1 MKGSSTS
8 NSEVTPA
15 HAPTR
20 SVSPSVPEASFAAR
34 LFAVAWAWALV
45 VHHRFDLGELE
56 PLEGVEVVAA
66 MLVMS
71 FPANPSLLV
80 LLAGAQVVSYLSQMP
95 VASNHYTV
103 MMFGNL
109 GILMAAWHAWRHEP
123 QSDRSQALFRQLRR
137 LLPWLLF
144 VLYFWGTFH
153 KLNTAYL
160 NPDVSCGPELMAR
173 LEAALG
179 WEPAGFTA
187 WLAIAA
193 TFLCEGGA
201 LCLLAVRWGWAPAVV
216 LILPFHLAI
225 AATGFAYYV
234 DFTALMLAMFISLFD
249 DARLEP
255 LQRLWLRLTLF
266 LEKLRGARHALPAA
280 ITLLAYVGV
289 GLSKSTPRFGPQ
301 ILIGGV
307 LGCLLYAGLAACA
320 VHALRQRKV
329 WGQRP
334 LGKLSLGPA
343 LLVALFFLDGACP
356 YLGFKTE
363 SSFAM
368 YSNLRTEGQSNHLLV
383 SEAWQLTGFET
394 PVRIHGTDIQS
405 LRRYRKKDMGV
416 TWFELWRA
424 VKASP
429 KGYVVYEAGGLS
441 EAYDGRRGEALA
453 YEPPWLLEKLL
464 RFKPVRF
471 RTPNP
476 CTH

>member
-1 MKGSSTS
+1 MKGS
-8 NSEVTPA
+8 NPEV
-15 HAPTR
+15 
-20 SVSPSVPEASFAAR
+20 SFAAR

-45 VHHRFDLGELE
+45 VHHRFDLSELE
-56 PLEGVEVVAA
+56 PLEGVEVIAA
-66 MLVMS
+66 VLVMS
-71 FPANPSLLV
+71 FPASSGLLAF
-80 LLAGAQVVSYLSQMP
+80 LAGAQVVSYLSQMP

-103 MMFGNL
+103 MLFGNL
-109 GILMAAWHAWRHEP
+109 GILMATWNAWRQEP
-123 QSDRSQALFRQLRR
+123 RADRTEAVFRQLRA
-137 LLPWLLF
+137 LIPWLLF

-160 NPDVSCGPELMAR
+160 NPEVSCGPELMTR
-173 LEAALG
+173 LEKAIG
-179 WEPAGFTA
+179 WEPVPFTA

-234 DFTALMLAMFISLFD
+234 DFTALMLAMFVSLFD
-249 DARLEP
+249 DARLAP
-255 LQRLWLRLTLF
+255 FQRLWLRLAPLF
-266 LEKLRGARHALPAA
+266 EKLRGAGRALPAA
-280 ITLLAYVGV
+280 ITLFAYVYV
-289 GLSKSTPRFGPQ
+289 YVSQSKGTPRFGPQ
-301 ILIGGV
+301 ILIGST
-307 LGCLLYAGLAACA
+307 LGCLLYAGLAVCA
-320 VHALRQRKV
+320 VHALRQRSV
-329 WGQRP
+329 TGQRP
-334 LGKLSLGPA
+334 LGRLLLAPA
-343 LLVALFFLDGACP
+343 LLVGLFFLDGACP

-363 SSFAM
+363 SSLAM
-368 YSNLRTEGQSNHLLV
+368 YSNLRTEGQSNHFLV
-383 SEAWQLTGFET
+383 SEAWQLTDFET
-394 PVRIHGTDIQS
+394 PVRIHDTDIQS

-429 KGYVVYEAGGLS
+429 KSYVVYEAEGVPV
-441 EAYDGRRGEALA
+441 AYDGRRGEVLP